1 MNGMR
6 HRTKT
11 HLLDD
16 GVSLCVC
23 VRACDSKFRPFRK
36 FYSMPSLS
44 AFVVARPSSGSSNN
58 TQGPNGKQGTSHRHC
73 LLQHTHTEL
82 KANRQA
88 ACEAER
94 AAIWQKE
101 LVTRHSPSRDP
112 RSTNG
117 DAHRLC
123 LRFPAHDGVVC
134 GPCPRSSLGDL

>member
-82 KANRQA
+82 KANRQVSCRRHLWA
-88 ACEAER
+88 EGACHQTQP
-94 AAIWQKE
+94 I
-101 LVTRHSPSRDP
+101 T
-112 RSTNG
+112 
-117 DAHRLC
+117 
-123 LRFPAHDGVVC
+123 
-134 GPCPRSSLGDL
+134 